1 MNLTEKPD
9 TVQWPETHYVFVEK
23 TGPFQNTAPQSW
35 QELHRHISAISQH
48 NTIERYFS
56 LYNRDKQIYR
66 AGVSLSA
73 APSKLPGGLQ
83 YEVIP
88 GGKYSRFTLIGSY
101 SQLPDASR
109 LVFEIVADKKIPL
122 RDGFNIENY
131 VTDPRTTPEDQLIT
145 EILLPAA

>member
-9 TVQWPETHYVFVEK
+9 TVQWPQTYYVFVEK

-35 QELHRHISAISQH
+35 QELHSHIPAISQH
-48 NTIERYFS
+48 NTIEKYFS

-66 AGVSLSA
+66 AGVSLNA
-73 APSKLPGGLQ
+73 PPSKLPGGLG
-83 YEVIP
+83 YEVVP

-109 LVFEIVADKKIPL
+109 RVFEIVADKKIPL

-131 VTDPRTTPEDQLIT
+131 VNDPRTTPEDQLVT
-145 EILLPAA
+145 EIMFPAA